1 MVLRPAI
8 YHADGKHIPKLLAAM
23 VLLCAAFVGYM
34 EYFPFP
40 SNVDGDNLHSAL
52 KNSYTLLGA
61 LLGMIVVFKVDEK
74 RNFDTGAVWYAQV
87 LKTALGLALALAVK
101 EGLKLPLES
110 LFGGHMVARG
120 IRYALLVMFAG
131 ILWPMTFPFF
141 QKLGRKGEA

>member
-1 MVLRPAI
+1 M
-8 YHADGKHIPKLLAAM
+8 
-23 VLLCAAFVGYM
+23 
-34 EYFPFP
+34 
-40 SNVDGDNLHSAL
+40 
-52 KNSYTLLGA
+52 LLGA
-61 LLGMIVVFKVDEK
+61 LLGMIVVYKVDEK

-110 LFGGHMVARG
+110 LFSGHMVARA